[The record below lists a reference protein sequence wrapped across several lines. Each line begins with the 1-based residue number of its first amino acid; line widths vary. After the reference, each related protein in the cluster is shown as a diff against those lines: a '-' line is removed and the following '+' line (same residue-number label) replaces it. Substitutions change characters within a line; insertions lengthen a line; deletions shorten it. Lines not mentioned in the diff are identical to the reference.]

1 MKAKIL
7 TLSLL
12 GLLTSCRGED
22 KDCRCYSQLFKREY
36 VSHQY
41 GSPVYKTDILN
52 DTGYISD
59 GVRKEYSNN
68 CKDNGK
74 VFGHSF
80 GGIGITTE
88 YDKTINRTAI
98 KHTDKETRVECH

>member
-1 MKAKIL
+1 MKTTIL

-12 GLLTSCRGED
+12 ALLISCRGED
-22 KDCRCYSQLFKREY
+22 KDCRCYSQTFKREY
-36 VSHQY
+36 VGLQY
-41 GSPVYKTDILN
+41 GSPVYKTEIKD

-74 VFGHSF
+74 VFGVSQS
-80 GGIGITTE
+80 GIGFNTH
-88 YDKTINRTAI
+88 INNVKGYKMR
-98 KHTDKETRVECH
+98 HKETRVECH